1 MWRGKA
7 TGTQVMACSPE
18 CAKRCALQQVGGDG
32 QEEDSWEHRA
42 QQLAQTKA
50 RMDLQDLI
58 ATMMHEVAKFM
69 LNKTGQPLG
78 DRLRSLDDY
87 LGKAIRNLQYE
98 VKNLPENAYRAPSLG
113 ESSPVGADAL
123 ASLVVGDIADSIYRT
138 LEQIASAVDAGAP
151 SLELLE
157 RLRKHLE
164 DLGERRETYEASP
177 SLWEEATDSNSLMSG
192 LPRDV
197 VRQLADVAKKGQ
209 YNPARWIAH
218 YDVWYPVVIP
228 YDHELR
234 GFGLSRT
241 GKEKPPKEP
250 TLMYLN
256 RIPTGWGTVPLK
268 DEEYTLE
275 KSTAMRPPMFDLP
288 GTAAR
293 TPYRF
298 LPAAGP

>member
-32 QEEDSWEHRA
+32 QEEDSWERRA

-50 RMDLQDLI
+50 RMHVQDLI
-58 ATMMHEVAKFM
+58 TTMMHEVAKFM

-87 LGKAIRNLQYE
+87 LAKAMRVLQYE

-138 LEQIASAVDAGAP
+138 LEQIASAVDALAP

-157 RLRKHLE
+157 RLRKHLK

-209 YNPARWIAH
+209 YNPARWISR
-218 YDVWYPVVIP
+218 YDEWYPVVIP

-241 GKEKPPKEP
+241 DKNEPPKDD
-250 TLMYLN
+250 TLMYQN
-256 RIPTGWGTVPLK
+256 HVPPGWGPVASK
-268 DEEYTLE
+268 DGKYTLE
-275 KSTAMRPPMFDLP
+275 KSTALRSPMFDLP
-288 GTAAR
+288 GTAAT
-293 TPYRF
+293 TPFR
-298 LPAAGP
+298 LPTFGP